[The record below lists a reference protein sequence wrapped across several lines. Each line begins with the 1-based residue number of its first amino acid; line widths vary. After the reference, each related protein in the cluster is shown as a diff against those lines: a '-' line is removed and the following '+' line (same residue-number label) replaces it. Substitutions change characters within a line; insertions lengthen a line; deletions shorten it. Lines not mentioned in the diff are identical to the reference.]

1 MAVSDDFQAEI
12 GMDRAEIGMD
22 QAEIGMDWAAA
33 CTLLFESRSIVCT
46 HCPRGHACQL
56 QPELEPRMSQR
67 LRLAQAV
74 AWVPGIRVSETECV
88 RDFKRVPQ

>member
-1 MAVSDDFQAEI
+1 MAVSDEFQAEI
-12 GMDRAEIGMD
+12 GMDR
-22 QAEIGMDWAAA
+22 AEIGMDWAAA

-46 HCPRGHACQL
+46 RCPRGHAC